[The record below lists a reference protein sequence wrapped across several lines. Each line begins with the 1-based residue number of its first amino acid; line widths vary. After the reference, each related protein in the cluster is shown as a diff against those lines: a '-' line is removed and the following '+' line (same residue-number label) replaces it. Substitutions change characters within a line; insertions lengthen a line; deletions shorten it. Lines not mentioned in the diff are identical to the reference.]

1 MLFILI
7 KLNMLNYLNMLTM
20 LIMLLMLINDHTN
33 DHFADEDDYDEC

>member
-7 KLNMLNYLNMLTM
+7 KLNMLNILNMLTM

-33 DHFADEDDYDEC
+33 DHFADQADYDEC